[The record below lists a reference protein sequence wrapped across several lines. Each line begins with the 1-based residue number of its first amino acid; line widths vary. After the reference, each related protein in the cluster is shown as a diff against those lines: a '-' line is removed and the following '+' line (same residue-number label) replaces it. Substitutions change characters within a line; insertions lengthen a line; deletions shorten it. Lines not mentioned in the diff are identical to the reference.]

1 MKKISSGRGEPRYT
15 LYIPLVMHRLSR
27 PIDLQLLAS
36 ELGRK
41 FSVAEATIYR
51 SNGWEQLRMG
61 PFATEE
67 MANEVFHRTIRYL
80 VTLCVQAQYPIFFGQ
95 ELMKI
100 SVPDVPWTFDFDAPI
115 DAFANLASA
124 VVVPEH
130 LQVYDQ
136 GVMLGHVDP
145 QMRSQQLSDALD
157 QASDLP
163 GPLLPKVRLAV
174 EAYIAACATHTPM
187 MKFVGFVI
195 CLETL
200 CEQESRPAA
209 EVAALKAIR
218 TALKNSDIATA
229 DAVHKN
235 MLQATFDS
243 IGRIQQ
249 LSIGAQF
256 QRLIVAHAA
265 SIATHLEHG
274 HPWINDMKEAAKSI
288 YAMRS
293 KIVHEGNWGVGH
305 DTIRIAQTFAKIAA
319 KAVLLDKLSKPY

>member
-1 MKKISSGRGEPRYT
+1 MKKITAGHGEPRYT

-36 ELGRK
+36 ELGK
-41 FSVAEATIYR
+41 KLSVEDATIHG

-95 ELMKI
+95 ELMKV
-100 SVPDVPWTFDFDAPI
+100 SVPDVLLTFGFDASI
-115 DAFANLASA
+115 DAFVNLASA

-145 QMRSQQLSDALD
+145 QMRSQQLRDALD
-157 QASDLP
+157 LTCDLP

-200 CEQESRPAA
+200 CEQESRPPA

-218 TALKNSDIATA
+218 TSLKKLDFATA
-229 DAVHKN
+229 DTVHES
-235 MLQATFDS
+235 MLQATLES
-243 IGRIQQ
+243 ISRIQK

-256 QRLIVAHAA
+256 QRLIVAHST

-293 KIVHEGNWGVGH
+293 KIVHEGNWGVDH
-305 DTIRIAQTFAKIAA
+305 DSTWIAQNFAKVAA
-319 KAVLLDKLSKPY
+319 KAVLLDKLSKP

>member
-1 MKKISSGRGEPRYT
+1 MKKISAGYGEPRYT

-36 ELGRK
+36 ELGK
-41 FSVAEATIYR
+41 KLSVEETTIYQ

-67 MANEVFHRTIRYL
+67 MAKEVFHRTIRHL
-80 VTLCVQAQYPIFFGQ
+80 VTLCVQCQYPIFFGQ
-95 ELMKI
+95 ELIKV
-100 SVPDVPWTFDFDAPI
+100 SVPDVPLFFGFDTPI
-115 DAFANLASA
+115 DAFAYLASA

-136 GVMLGHVDP
+136 GFILGHVDP
-145 QMRSQQLSDALD
+145 QMRPQQLSDALD
-157 QASDLP
+157 LTSDLS

-174 EAYIAACATHTPM
+174 EAYIAACATHTSM

-209 EVAALKAIR
+209 EVAVLKAIK
-218 TALKNSDIATA
+218 TVLKKSGLASTDE
-229 DAVHKN
+229 VHKSI
-235 MLQATFDS
+235 LQATFDS
-243 IGRIQQ
+243 LGRLQQ

-256 QRLIVAHAA
+256 QKLIVAHST
-265 SIATHLEHG
+265 SIAMHMEHG
-274 HPWINDMKEAAKSI
+274 HPWIKDVKNAARLI
-288 YAMRS
+288 YTMRS
-293 KIVHEGNWGVGH
+293 KIVHEGNWGVDN
-305 DTIRIAQTFAKIAA
+305 DTISMAQTFAEVAA
-319 KAVLLDKLSKPY
+319 KAVLLDKLRKP